1 MNHSSFKLFFL
12 GQKKKLLQQPI
23 RSSFQMQQHQ
33 QVENKGW
40 IMTYH
45 GNMNQ
50 KKVGVATL
58 IADKVNL

>member
-1 MNHSSFKLFFL
+1 
-12 GQKKKLLQQPI
+12 
-23 RSSFQMQQHQ
+23 MQQHQ